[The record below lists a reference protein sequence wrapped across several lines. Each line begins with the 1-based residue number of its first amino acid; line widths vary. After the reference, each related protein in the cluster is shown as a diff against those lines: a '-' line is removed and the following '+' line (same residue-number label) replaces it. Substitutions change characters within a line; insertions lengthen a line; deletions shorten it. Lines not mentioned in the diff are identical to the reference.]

1 MVFSALSLSVPSAPA
16 GIGVMHYGFFL
27 AVKLLSNG
35 NLTEQ
40 INLVAA
46 FVIVM
51 HFYIM
56 LMDVLVGGG
65 IIAYDKLI
73 LKDKVVTD
81 RKTLGEDYEL

>member
-1 MVFSALSLSVPSAPA
+1 
-16 GIGVMHYGFFL
+16 MHYGFFL

-56 LMDVLVGGG
+56 LTDVLVGGG